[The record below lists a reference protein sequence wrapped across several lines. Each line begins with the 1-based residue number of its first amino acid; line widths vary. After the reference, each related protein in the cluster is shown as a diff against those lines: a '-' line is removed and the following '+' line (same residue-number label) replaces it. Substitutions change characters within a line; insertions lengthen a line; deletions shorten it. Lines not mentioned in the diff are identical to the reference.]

1 MSYNSNDERA
11 ADSCVFTVLQCL
23 HFQSLMSSSEQPTSS
38 ATGDSRNIQA
48 NELKLIGLIDDCL
61 FEIFDYLSLDDL
73 AHILATCKRLNE
85 VAQSVF
91 LRKFQQHPIEISSS
105 CISAWHN
112 GQHIT
117 CKQHSRREPNFLNF
131 FHYFGKVITQLSI
144 QFDKQLTA
152 SRLKGCLF
160 NNCSETLTKLTM
172 RGIDVNHDFGV
183 LTKKFPNVEEL
194 SLYSVDGT
202 DIESLLE
209 CFPSV
214 TQLELVNC
222 HKYNRVYSKR
232 MNSTTLKRHPFRPNI
247 TKLFPR
253 LQRFKYGDDAS
264 HFESELVKSVMRRS
278 PNLRSLSIGVT
289 SYVQPFAIDDLYEIT
304 TFSPNL
310 ETLEVWNIN
319 NFCRD
324 ISRSLPRLKKF
335 IVNGPL
341 QIAVQFRTNP
351 KHLEELALGA
361 CVIPNHIISDIVSM
375 KTLKKLTLHSSGRVS
390 QGRFKQIMDQDLQKL
405 SDLPNLEELT
415 IKQTSDSIG
424 ADSIR
429 RFISSCA
436 TLKRLTLVYFMK
448 NKEKKEQFLLNDF
461 GPEWKVFE
469 DFMAVGIERQ
479 P

>member
-1 MSYNSNDERA
+1 
-11 ADSCVFTVLQCL
+11 
-23 HFQSLMSSSEQPTSS
+23 MSSSEQPTGS
-38 ATGDSRNIQA
+38 ATGGSRNIQA

-61 FEIFDYLSLDDL
+61 FEILDYLSLDDL

-91 LRKFQQHPIEISSS
+91 LRKFQPHPIVVTSS

-112 GQHIT
+112 GQHTT
-117 CKQHSRREPNFLNF
+117 CKQHFRLEPNFLNF

-144 QFDKQLTA
+144 QFDEQLA
-152 SRLKGCLF
+152 ANRLKGCLF
-160 NNCSETLTKLTM
+160 NNCSETLTKLTL
-172 RGIDVNHDFGV
+172 RGIDVDHSFGA
-183 LTKKFPNVEEL
+183 LTKKFRNVEEL

-214 TQLELVNC
+214 TQLELINC
-222 HKYNRVYSKR
+222 HKYNRVYSEQ
-232 MNSTTLKRHPFRPNI
+232 MNRTTLMRIPFRPNF
-247 TKLFPR
+247 TELFPR
-253 LQRFKYGDDAS
+253 LQRFKYGADAS
-264 HFESELVKSVMRRS
+264 YFESELVESVMRRS

-289 SYVQPFAIDDLYEIT
+289 NYLRPSAITEIT
-304 TFSPNL
+304 TVSPNL
-310 ETLEVWNIN
+310 ETLELWNIN
-319 NFCRD
+319 NFFRD
-324 ISRSLPRLKKF
+324 ISQSLPRLKKI

-361 CVIPNHIISDIVSM
+361 SVIPNHIISNIVRM

-390 QGRFKQIMDQDLQKL
+390 EGWHRQIKDQDLQKFC
-405 SDLPNLEELT
+405 DLPNLEELT

-429 RFISSCA
+429 RFILSCT
-436 TLKRLTLVYFMK
+436 TLKRLTLIYFMK

-461 GPEWKVFE
+461 GPQWKVFE
-469 DFMAVGIERQ
+469 DFIAVGIERQ